1 MLAKFLM
8 ENECFDNVEFS
19 SRCEGFKIKLENLN
33 LTKSVSSA
41 LKKCTRSITTNFKGI
56 RYTKR
61 MRLLSVRLLDKST
74 AKRFQ
79 NYLETL
85 ESWCGDYLSDL
96 SENML
101 YISIYMPT
109 QRL

>member
-19 SRCEGFKIKLENLN
+19 SRCEGFKIKG
-33 LTKSVSSA
+33 VSSA